1 MLMLMLMLVLPEERN
16 TNLDNVV
23 RRRSNTCTTER
34 YIQTQQQL
42 QKSKVISGNNT
53 YAKILKAH

>member
-1 MLMLMLMLVLPEERN
+1 MLVLPEERN
-16 TNLDNVV
+16 TNLDNAV

-34 YIQTQQQL
+34 YIQTQQRL

-53 YAKILKAH
+53 YARTLKAH